1 MYSGSSFMGVGKI
14 NREVKCQIV
23 AVSKVVQVL
32 DQTNVAKKKKAEL
45 EEKVFHLP
53 FKLHYLHLGHEL

>member
-32 DQTNVAKKKKAEL
+32 DQTNVAKKKK
-45 EEKVFHLP
+45 
-53 FKLHYLHLGHEL
+53 KLSWKRKFSTYLLSYITFT